1 MQAKPVPGEPAAR
14 MLSLLNACLTTQA
27 LHVAARLGI
36 ADELASSP
44 RTIGDLSATLDAQPD
59 ALDRLMR
66 MLASIGVVS
75 AGEDGRFH
83 LTALGETLRSD
94 SANSV
99 RDWALYIGAAAPWL
113 SWSHLYDSVKTGVP
127 GFTLAHGMPT
137 YEFLEAHAELGA
149 PFNRWMSKQ
158 SAQHNAAIVDAYDFA
173 PFGIVAD
180 IGGGQGSTLAAALQR
195 HPSMRGILFDKPSVV
210 ADASL
215 TADTRTRDR
224 CTIVGGDM
232 LESVPEGADLYMIKR
247 VLMIWGDDDA
257 VRVLK
262 NCAARLSPNGK
273 VLVVEMVMPPLG
285 EPGPATTFDILMM
298 LANKGGRIRTEA
310 EFRDLFA
317 RAGLKLDRAIASRSP
332 NVLLEG
338 TLAPRAA

>member
-1 MQAKPVPGEPAAR
+1 
-14 MLSLLNACLTTQA
+14 MLATQA
-27 LHVAARLGI
+27 LHAAAKLGI
-36 ADELASSP
+36 ADELGAAS
-44 RTIGDLSATLDAQPD
+44 RTIDDLSTALGTQTD

-75 AGEDGRFH
+75 VGQDDTFQ

-99 RDWALYIGAAAPWL
+99 RDWALYVGASAPWAA
-113 SWSHLYDSVKTGVP
+113 WSQLHETVKTGTP
-127 GFTLAHGMPT
+127 GFVLAHGMPT
-137 YEFLEAHAELGA
+137 YEFLESHAELSG

-158 SAQHNAAIVDAYDFA
+158 STQHNAAIVDAYDFA
-173 PFGIVAD
+173 RFGVVAD
-180 IGGGQGSTLAAALQR
+180 IGGGQGSTLAAVLQR
-195 HPSMRGILFDKPSVV
+195 HSSVRGILVDKPSVV
-210 ADASL
+210 TESALLDAGHM
-215 TADTRTRDR
+215 RDR
-224 CTIVGGDM
+224 CTVLGGDM

-247 VLMIWGDDDA
+247 VLMIWSDDDA

-262 NCAARLSPNGK
+262 NCAARLPPAGK

-285 EPGPATTFDILMM
+285 EPGPATTFDILML

-310 EFRDLFA
+310 EFRKLFA
-317 RAGLKLDRAIASRSP
+317 DAGLKLDRSIATRSP

-338 TLAPRAA
+338 SLA